1 MRSFHKF
8 REDDKCKY
16 GAIET
21 VVHVLV
27 DCPKLINPRQKL
39 RKEIG
44 DAFNDISI
52 MLGGR
57 GQGKQEGKISSFVQI
72 SSLKA
77 VLDFAEAHR
86 FLSRIPRQPG
96 QHRP

>member
-1 MRSFHKF
+1 MGRKPISLVTVSITTVDF
-8 REDDKCKY
+8 
-16 GAIET
+16 AIT
-21 VVHVLV
+21 LF

-57 GQGKQEGKISSFVQI
+57 GQGKQEGKISSSVQI

-77 VLDFAEAHR
+77 VLDFAEASHR